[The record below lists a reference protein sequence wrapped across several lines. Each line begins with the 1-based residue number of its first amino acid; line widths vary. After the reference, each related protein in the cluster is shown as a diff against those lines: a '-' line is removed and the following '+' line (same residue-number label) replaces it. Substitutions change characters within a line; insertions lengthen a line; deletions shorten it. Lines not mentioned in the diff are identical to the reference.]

1 LSYNLRK
8 FVQEEIDSGIGDIG
22 RLQFILNS
30 LDKDKTLY
38 QSDQKYLEA
47 RISKHA
53 KKMTTLKNETE
64 NVFKNNENQNIIMMK
79 NLSHYHIKSGQD
91 QQTTIFLNKSEM
103 IVQSDMQKT
112 LIEAREKL
120 ENVLERIEKF
130 ERNLE
135 GSEFELIAP
144 EVEQNYLSNELRD
157 FTETQKLNNT
167 KVESS
172 KKNKNKQK
180 MDKNLLTIAKVL
192 VAMTIVTIVPTLAG
206 LWFFGILEGKLTWQ
220 NHEITYSNVSAILHL
235 LLFALV
241 FVLMAWAVFGILS
254 MISNKKTKNQSQ
266 VMKL

>member
-1 LSYNLRK
+1 MSYNLRK

-22 RLQFILNS
+22 RLQYILDS
-30 LDKDKTLY
+30 LDEDKTLY

-64 NVFKNNENQNIIMMK
+64 NVFQNSENQNIIMMK
-79 NLSHYHIKSGQD
+79 NLPHYHIKSGQD

-103 IVQSDMQKT
+103 IAQSDMQKT

-130 ERNLE
+130 ERNL
-135 GSEFELIAP
+135 GGLEFELIAP

-157 FTETQKLNNT
+157 FTEKQKLNNT
-167 KVESS
+167 KVKLE
-172 KKNKNKQK
+172 KNKNKQK
-180 MDKNLLTIAKVL
+180 MDKNLLIISKVL

-220 NHEITYSNVSAILHL
+220 NHEITYSDISAILHL
-235 LLFALV
+235 LLFALI
-241 FVLMAWAVFGILS
+241 FILMAWAVFVILS

>member
-30 LDKDKTLY
+30 LDEDKTLY
-38 QSDQKYLEA
+38 QSDQKYIEA
-47 RISKHA
+47 RISKRT
-53 KKMTTLKNETE
+53 KKMTALQNGTE
-64 NVFKNNENQNIIMMK
+64 NVFKNSQNQNIMMMK
-79 NLSHYHIKSGQD
+79 NLPHYNIRSGQD

-112 LIEAREKL
+112 LTEAREKL

-130 ERNLE
+130 ERNLG

-144 EVEQNYLSNELRD
+144 DVEQNYLSNELRD
-157 FTETQKLNNT
+157 FTERQKLNNT
-167 KVESS
+167 KVKLE
-172 KKNKNKQK
+172 KNKNKQK
-180 MDKNLLTIAKVL
+180 MDKNLITIAKVL
-192 VAMTIVTIVPTLAG
+192 VAITIATIVPTLAG
-206 LWFFGILEGKLTWQ
+206 IWFFGILEGKLTWQ
-220 NHEITYSNVSAILHL
+220 NHEITYSDVSTILHL
-235 LLFALV
+235 LLFALI
-241 FVLMAWAVFGILS
+241 FVLMAWLVFVILA

>member
-1 LSYNLRK
+1 MSYNLRK

-30 LDKDKTLY
+30 LDEDKTLY

-47 RISKHA
+47 RISKHT
-53 KKMTTLKNETE
+53 KKMTALKNETE
-64 NVFKNNENQNIIMMK
+64 NVFKNSENQNIIMMK
-79 NLSHYHIKSGQD
+79 NLSHHYIKSGQD

-103 IVQSDMQKT
+103 IAQSDMQKT
-112 LIEAREKL
+112 LMEAKEKL

-130 ERNLE
+130 ERNLG

-157 FTETQKLNNT
+157 FTEKQKLNN
-167 KVESS
+167 KVKLE
-172 KKNKNKQK
+172 KNKNKQK
-180 MDKNLLTIAKVL
+180 MDKNFLTIAKVL
-192 VAMTIVTIVPTLAG
+192 VAMTIVTIAPTLAG

-220 NHEITYSNVSAILHL
+220 NHEITYSDVSAILHL
-235 LLFALV
+235 LLFALI
-241 FVLMAWAVFGILS
+241 FILMAWAVFVIFS
-254 MISNKKTKNQSQ
+254 VISNKKTKNQSQ